1 MLDFVL
7 FVQVF
12 VEFVDFV
19 FVYNSDRG
27 TVTNNSPSQDSN
39 HPDDVFQSR
48 NSMMMVIIVMVMVL
62 IMLIMKITIT
72 MTITL
77 VVIDEGNY
85 YDTINNKD
93 ADVILIMIM
102 LTMIV
107 VITGA
112 PVLILSFSARRA
124 ISKIAWS
131 SPSAAM
137 SKVGVTG

>member
-39 HPDDVFQSR
+39 HPDDVFQSS

-93 ADVILIMIM
+93 ADVNNDD
-102 LTMIV
+102 V
-107 VITGA
+107 NDD
-112 PVLILSFSARRA
+112 
-124 ISKIAWS
+124 S
-131 SPSAAM
+131 SYNRCACICPLLRDVPFR
-137 SKVGVTG
+137 K

>member
-12 VEFVDFV
+12 VEFVDFL

-27 TVTNNSPSQDSN
+27 TVTNNNPSQDSN

-48 NSMMMVIIVMVMVL
+48 NSMMMVMVL

-72 MTITL
+72 MTNTL

-93 ADVILIMIM
+93 ADVNNDN
-102 LTMIV
+102 V
-107 VITGA
+107 NDD
-112 PVLILSFSARRA
+112 
-124 ISKIAWS
+124 S
-131 SPSAAM
+131 SYKRCACICPLVRDVPFR
-137 SKVGVTG
+137 K